1 MEMYNV
7 SRETIK
13 KLLLYEELIVEGQ
26 KKFNLV
32 GSGTLENIWIR
43 HFADSAKIFS
53 ITKEIISNSKKSSLN
68 FIDVGSGAGFPGV
81 VFSIMAESENLKMNT
96 VLLDSNLK
104 KCTFLENVKN
114 ELNLS
119 FNIINKRS
127 ENIEEKFDIITSRA
141 VTSVKKFLDINQN
154 MINKSSNLILLKGKT
169 WKQEI
174 KESKKKWNFELNI
187 VKNNILLDSS
197 GGVTLIIRNLK
208 K

>member
-104 KCTFLENVKN
+104 KCIFLENVKN
-114 ELNLS
+114 ELMTRVS
-119 FNIINKRS
+119 
-127 ENIEEKFDIITSRA
+127 
-141 VTSVKKFLDINQN
+141 
-154 MINKSSNLILLKGKT
+154 LIVVVM
-169 WKQEI
+169 
-174 KESKKKWNFELNI
+174 F
-187 VKNNILLDSS
+187 
-197 GGVTLIIRNLK
+197 
-208 K
+208 

>member
-81 VFSIMAESENLKMNT
+81 VFSIMAESENLEMNT

>member
-43 HFADSAKIFS
+43 HFADSGKIFS

-119 FNIINKRS
+119 FNVINKRS

>member
-1 MEMYNV
+1 M
-7 SRETIK
+7 
-13 KLLLYEELIVEGQ
+13 
-26 KKFNLV
+26 
-32 GSGTLENIWIR
+32 
-43 HFADSAKIFS
+43 
-53 ITKEIISNSKKSSLN
+53 
-68 FIDVGSGAGFPGV
+68 GSGAGFPGV

-119 FNIINKRS
+119 FNVINKRS

>member
-81 VFSIMAESENLKMNT
+81 VFSIMAESENLEMNT

-119 FNIINKRS
+119 FNVINKRS